1 MWDMHDG
8 SGGWMVFGAL
18 MMVVFWGLI
27 IALVVWVV
35 RSLTD
40 HRSSGREPS
49 ERRDPLDI
57 AKERYAKGEINKEE
71 FDRIKKDLT

>member
-8 SGGWMVFGAL
+8 WGGWMVFGSL

-27 IALVVWVV
+27 IALVVWAVKA
-35 RSLTD
+35 LTE
-40 HRSSGREPS
+40 RPGSGREPL

-57 AKERYAKGEINKEE
+57 AKERYARGEISREE
-71 FDRIKKDLT
+71 FERIRKDLS